1 MLVECYQSAAVPF
14 PYFDMP
20 DDDRPT
26 FRLDLTQE
34 LTLLRERD
42 RAGAISEADLKARVD
57 NLEAR
62 WSEDGKRRQGMAVIL
77 ATSVVSVIA
86 TLVYMLLTLNA

>member
-1 MLVECYQSAAVPF
+1 MPI

-20 DDDRPT
+20 DDERPT

-34 LTLLRERD
+34 LNLLRERD
-42 RAGAISEADLKARVD
+42 RDGAISESNLKARVEG
-57 NLEAR
+57 LEQR
-62 WSEDGKRRQGMAVIL
+62 WSEDAKRRQGMAVIL

-86 TLVYMLLTLNA
+86 TLVYMLLTLHA